1 MIFNQSMECAK
12 EENTGEHKRKAGG
25 GDEREKKAPGHL
37 HIAQH
42 PKKRRNIL
50 LRERKQ

>member
-1 MIFNQSMECAK
+1 VPK
-12 EENTGEHKRKAGG
+12 KRTPENTKEKQGG